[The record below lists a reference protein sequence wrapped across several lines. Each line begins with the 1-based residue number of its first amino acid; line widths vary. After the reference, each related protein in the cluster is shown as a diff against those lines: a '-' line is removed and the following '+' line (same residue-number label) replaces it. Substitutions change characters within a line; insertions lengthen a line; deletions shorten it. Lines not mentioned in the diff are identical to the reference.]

1 MTKAISIRDLCRTF
15 ETPAGPV
22 SALSHISLDVEKGAF
37 VTLLGASGAG
47 KSTLLRCLNGL
58 VSPSSGSVFVGGLSV
73 AVPEELKTIREKTG
87 MIFQQYNLVRRLS
100 VLQNVLCGRLAHC
113 GTISSVLR
121 FFPEQDVALA
131 RHCLERVGLAD
142 KADSRADRL
151 SGGQQQRVGI
161 ARALA
166 QQPEIILAD
175 EPVSSL
181 DPRSARHVL
190 QILRTINEQDGITVI
205 VSLHNMQLAKEFGTR
220 VLGMKDGALVFDST
234 MEAIDRDMLHALYG
248 EVPDEQ

>member
-1 MTKAISIRDLCRTF
+1 MTEAISIRDLCRTF
-15 ETPAGPV
+15 ATPAGPV
-22 SALSHISLDVEKGAF
+22 EALSHINLDVERGAF

-58 VSPSSGSVFVGGLSV
+58 VAPTSGRVLVGGLSV

-87 MIFQQYNLVRRLS
+87 MIFQQYNLVKRLS

-113 GTISSVLR
+113 GTLASVLR
-121 FFPEQDVALA
+121 LFSEDDVALA
-131 RHCLERVGLAD
+131 EHCLERVGLAD
-142 KADSRADRL
+142 KADSRADGL

-166 QQPEIILAD
+166 QQPDIILAD

-205 VSLHNMQLAKEFGTR
+205 VSLHNIQLARTFGTR
-220 VLGMKDGALVFDST
+220 VVGMKDGSLAFDAT
-234 MEAIDRDMLHALYG
+234 MSDIDEATLRELYG
-248 EVPDEQ
+248 EDSDAQ